1 MSGVVSTPAIDRIG
15 TVTPLVVSVFAL
27 AIFLAALGIAWWT
40 KNENLGI
47 LLGVAASNATT
58 VVSYWLGSSSG
69 SKTKDSVIASQ
80 TMPSPGT
87 TTTTVTPAT
96 ITTMGTLR

>member
-1 MSGVVSTPAIDRIG
+1 MSGNTTPPTVPPTDKIG
-15 TVTPLVVSVFAL
+15 TVTPLVISIFAE

-69 SKTKDSVIASQ
+69 SKAKDATIAAQ
-80 TMPSPGT
+80 TTPAPGT
-87 TTTTVTPAT
+87 TTTTTTP
-96 ITTMGTLR
+96 